1 MYFLIFI
8 NVTQKS
14 YQCSSRWPKEVE
26 YNCIHVSSKIKCD
39 ENGIQNSGFL
49 GKWWNFNN
57 LN

>member
-1 MYFLIFI
+1 MCFLIFI
-8 NVTQKS
+8 NVIQKS

-49 GKWWNFNN
+49 GKWWNF
-57 LN
+57 